1 MLTLYVIVCRNG
13 DLIWTHDK
21 TFTTEEEAIIYAYR
35 TISSPVLWKVCPIK
49 VDIYNEMSIP
59 DTLLGQ
65 NKNSWIEILY
75 DPRNHLGT
83 RHVVSPSYIKYY
95 ALPTE
100 QGDINNLKKNLMHR
114 IYQGVET
121 LDDEHT
127 IKIII

>member
-1 MLTLYVIVCRNG
+1 MKIYAIVCRNAYSMWV
-13 DLIWTHDK
+13 DDK
-21 TFTTEEEAIIYAYR
+21 TFTNEAEAFRYASHF
-35 TISSPVLWKVCPIK
+35 ISSSILWKVCPIN
-49 VDIYNEMSIP
+49 VDISNEMNTSDALIE
-59 DTLLGQ
+59 Q
-65 NKNSWIEILY
+65 NKDALIEVLY

-100 QGDINNLKKNLMHR
+100 RGDINNLKKNLIHR
-114 IYQGVET
+114 IYQGLET

>member
-1 MLTLYVIVCRNG
+1 MKIYAIVCRNAYSVWI
-13 DLIWTHDK
+13 DDK
-21 TFTTEEEAIIYAYR
+21 TFTNEAEAFRYACR
-35 TISSPVLWKVCPIK
+35 SISSSILWKVCPIN
-49 VDIYNEMSIP
+49 VDISNEMNVS

-65 NKNSWIEILY
+65 NKDALIEVLY

-100 QGDINNLKKNLMHR
+100 QGDINNLKKNLIHR
-114 IYQGVET
+114 IYQGLET
-121 LDDEHT
+121 LDDEHA

>member
-1 MLTLYVIVCRNG
+1 MLV
-13 DLIWTHDK
+13 HEK
-21 TFTTEEEAIIYAYR
+21 TFTTEEEEILYAYR
-35 TISSPVLWKVCPIK
+35 SISSPVLWKVCPIN
-49 VDIYNEMSIP
+49 VDISNEMNVS

-65 NKNSWIEILY
+65 NKDVLIEILY

-83 RHVVSPSYIKYY
+83 RHVVSSSYIKYY

-100 QGDINNLKKNLMHR
+100 QGDINGLKIGLVHR
-114 IYQGVET
+114 IYQGIET